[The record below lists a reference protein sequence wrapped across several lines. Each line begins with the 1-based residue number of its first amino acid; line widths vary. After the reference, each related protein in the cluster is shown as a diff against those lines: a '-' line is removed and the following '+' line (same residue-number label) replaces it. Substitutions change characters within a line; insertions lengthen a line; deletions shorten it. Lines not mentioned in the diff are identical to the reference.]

1 MNYRPDQQLSE
12 DKKATPNPAK
22 ATPLT
27 TEKSDIE
34 ELKGIV
40 QQLVN
45 KLDSYD
51 RESQQT
57 SDSYRGYHQGYRGT
71 YRPPRQN

>member
-51 RESQQT
+51 SES
-57 SDSYRGYHQGYRGT
+57 
-71 YRPPRQN
+71 